1 MDMVLSLPPDPL
13 GLHAFVPGFAEKAE
27 NLSTALADG
36 RLRAVQCLA
45 RAS

>member
-1 MDMVLSLPPDPL
+1 MEMVLSLPPDPL
-13 GLHAFVPGFAEKAE
+13 GLHAFVPGFARKAE

-36 RLRAVQCLA
+36 RLRAIQCLA